1 MRLIDADSFISNLGN
16 GKGTAMDNIRE
27 MVENYP
33 TAYDVDKVV
42 KRLKKVNED
51 DNICEKFIKNDRKR
65 CRNARGCFDC
75 AISESIAI
83 VKSGGD
89 YGGKGINV

>member
-16 GKGTAMDNIRE
+16 GKGTAIDNIRE

-42 KRLKKVNED
+42 RRLK
-51 DNICEKFIKNDRKR
+51 
-65 CRNARGCFDC
+65 
-75 AISESIAI
+75 
-83 VKSGGD
+83 
-89 YGGKGINV
+89 